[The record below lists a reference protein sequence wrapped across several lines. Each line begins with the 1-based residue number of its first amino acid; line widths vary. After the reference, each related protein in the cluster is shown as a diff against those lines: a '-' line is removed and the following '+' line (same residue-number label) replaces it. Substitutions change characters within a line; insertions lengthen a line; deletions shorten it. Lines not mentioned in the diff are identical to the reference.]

1 MSSKARKI
9 GENCLMSL
17 DDFNAAYSAYFGIM
31 SIDVF
36 GSYKRYSNE
45 QLWYIYGLRK
55 MCGFNVYESS
65 ELLGYSNTFVVGYSV
80 RNACKILCP
89 YDVSYS
95 IDFAQKW
102 HSFRSYCRLFR
113 KPLTNVERQK
123 RWREKHANKKKRK

>member
-1 MSSKARKI
+1 MISKARKI

-31 SIDVF
+31 AIDVF

-45 QLWYIYGLRK
+45 QLMYIYGLRK
-55 MCGFNVYESS
+55 MVGLNTYESS
-65 ELLGYSNTFVVGYSV
+65 ELLGYSNTFIVGYSV
-80 RNACKILCP
+80 KNACKKLCP

-95 IDFAQKW
+95 LEFAEKW

-113 KPLTNVERQK
+113 KPLSSAERS
-123 RWREKHANKKKRK
+123 RRFREKQRNKKKR